1 MTDLTPPHL
10 TPDDLDLWLTGNLP
24 PGRLVHLDDC
34 PDCFALAHAE
44 RRVVALIA
52 ALPVIAPRA
61 GLGDRVMAAVR
72 VPPAPIRAP
81 WRVLTH
87 PSLLGPRWKAL
98 VAASVAVVAGAGVSV
113 AWSLAHP
120 DAFPAASAWVAG
132 EASQWFWVTVRT
144 LASNVTEQPWYGAAR
159 SFLGSPARAVLVSA
173 FGILL
178 YASGIVAL
186 RRLLTPAVG
195 GPRAQD

>member
-1 MTDLTPPHL
+1 MTDLTPQHL
-10 TPDDLDLWLTGNLP
+10 TPEDLDLWLAGGLP

-61 GLGDRVMAAVR
+61 GLADSVMAAVR
-72 VPPAPIRAP
+72 VPATPVRAP
-81 WRVLTH
+81 WRVFAH

-98 VAASVAVVAGAGVSV
+98 VAASAALVAGATVSV

-120 DAFPAASAWVAG
+120 DALPALGGWVAG

-159 SFLGSPARAVLVSA
+159 SLLGSPARAVLVSA
-173 FGILL
+173 GCLLL
-178 YASGIVAL
+178 YASGVLAM
-186 RRLLTPAVG
+186 RRLLTPAAGV
-195 GPRAQD
+195 PDARI